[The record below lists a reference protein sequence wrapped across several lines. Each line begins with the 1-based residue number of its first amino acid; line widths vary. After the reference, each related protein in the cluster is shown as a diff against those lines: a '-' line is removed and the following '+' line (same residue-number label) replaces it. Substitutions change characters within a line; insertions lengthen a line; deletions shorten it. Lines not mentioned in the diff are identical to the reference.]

1 MPNARSPTTPLPA
14 SVTLDS
20 TPTLT
25 LKLNVPSAFR
35 PTTAQLVKSARPTS
49 ASALAAWIQSVLIQ
63 SPVKMV
69 SAHHFLATMSLVE
82 QMPNV
87 PLPITLLPASVT
99 LDSILTPMLL
109 PGALLAQRTPTALM
123 DKPAPT
129 TNAAARQT
137 RTAQTLRHV
146 PTGRAKKSP
155 AIIHHVGQMPN
166 VLYPIMQQPANVILT
181 TIPTQMQLQVVRCA
195 HKIHTAQMDR
205 HVPTTNAAALET
217 LTAWEHSHVQTESAW
232 ILLVT

>member
-1 MPNARSPTTPLPA
+1 MPLPA

-87 PLPITLLPASVT
+87 PLPKRNGTFTYSVPSAGLPWG
-99 LDSILTPMLL
+99 D
-109 PGALLAQRTPTALM
+109 R
-123 DKPAPT
+123 
-129 TNAAARQT
+129 
-137 RTAQTLRHV
+137 
-146 PTGRAKKSP
+146 RA
-155 AIIHHVGQMPN
+155 M
-166 VLYPIMQQPANVILT
+166 
-181 TIPTQMQLQVVRCA
+181 
-195 HKIHTAQMDR
+195 
-205 HVPTTNAAALET
+205 
-217 LTAWEHSHVQTESAW
+217 
-232 ILLVT
+232 